1 MNLQKDIE
9 LQVEDTDLSTPP
21 KYDFFKKTDD
31 IDIEYKQEK
40 NNFIAEV
47 VGISLPILILGGV
60 LIFGHFDNTN
70 NTVVT
75 NNINSLEDIS
85 KSIALMIN
93 QMSIIF
99 YIAAFFM
106 AAKGI
111 LTFQPNEE
119 GEAEI
124 GSGVLFIIA
133 AGLLMGLPTIMSSFM
148 PLSWTIKIQTQ
159 LYYN

>member
-1 MNLQKDIE
+1 MNLEKDID
-9 LQVEDTDLSTPP
+9 LQVEDTDLSTSP
-21 KYDFFKKTDD
+21 KYDFFKKADD

-40 NNFIAEV
+40 KNFIAEV
-47 VGISLPILILGGV
+47 VGISLPILILGG
-60 LIFGHFDNTN
+60 LGGFLLFGHLDNTN

-85 KSIALMIN
+85 QSIVVMIN
-93 QMSIIF
+93 QMSIIS

-106 AAKGI
+106 VAKGI

-124 GSGVLFIIA
+124 GKGLVLIIVA
-133 AGLLMGLPTIMSSFM
+133 VLLMGLPIFMSSFGKVF
-148 PLSWTIKIQTQ
+148 II
-159 LYYN
+159 